1 MNNPFIVPVVFI
13 AQYIWR
19 LFFMYTN
26 FEAFST
32 KSPDITKRINIDI
45 LQSDLLTP

>member
-26 FEAFST
+26 FEASST

-45 LQSDLLTP
+45 LQ